1 MTRRPSPPML
11 VALLALFLAA
21 GGGQAVAS
29 GVAHLAKLI
38 DGSKIK
44 PSTITSKQVKDR
56 SLLGKDFKAGELPAG
71 AKGEAGPKGDPGA
84 PGAKGDTGATGTV
97 DTSNFYTKAQSDGNY
112 LGKTAAAAN
121 ALTLGGS
128 SPSTFTRGQSTA
140 VGGNMENFTM
150 GTNDNAFLAID
161 GLGELSVDC
170 GPMGTGVSVTY
181 VVQPP
186 GGVMGSQNVDAMVT
200 GANPTASTAQ
210 ATTTGLGAGSTLPIL
225 SAMHDANA
233 LRHMTVSVAD
243 TLQGIAATF
252 DLTVVNAPTGGSAC
266 RATGT
271 WVKQGGI
278 GTF

>member
-29 GVAHLAKLI
+29 GVAHVAKLI

-44 PSTITSKQVKDR
+44 PSTITSKQVKDG

-71 AKGEAGPKGDPGA
+71 AKGDAGPKGDPGA

-140 VGGNMENFTM
+140 VGGNMENFTS
-150 GTNDNAFLAID
+150 GANDNSFLAID
-161 GLGELSVDC
+161 GVGELSVAC
-170 GPMGTGVSVTY
+170 GPMGTGVTVGY
-181 VVQPP
+181 VVHPP
-186 GGVMGSQNVDAMVT
+186 AGVMATQNVDAIVT
-200 GANPTASTAQ
+200 GAN
-210 ATTTGLGAGSTLPIL
+210 ATTQANSSGLGAGSTLPIL
-225 SAMHDANA
+225 SAMNTGNA

-243 TLQGIAATF
+243 SLQGIAATF

>member
-29 GVAHLAKLI
+29 GVAHVAKLI

-44 PSTITSKQVKDR
+44 PSTITSKQVKDG

-71 AKGEAGPKGDPGA
+71 AKGDAGPKGDPGA

-112 LGKTAAAAN
+112 LGKTAKAADTN
-121 ALTLGGS
+121 TFDGS
-128 SPSTFTRGQSTA
+128 DSSTFTRGISTA

-161 GLGELSVDC
+161 GLGQLSVDC

-186 GGVMGSQNVDAMVT
+186 TGVMASQNLDAIVT
-200 GANPTASTAQ
+200 GAGF
-210 ATTTGLGAGSTLPIL
+210 TTVQVNSSGLGAGSTLPIL
-225 SAMHDANA
+225 SAVNTTNT

-243 TLQGIAATF
+243 SLQGIAATF

>member
-11 VALLALFLAA
+11 VALLALFLAV

-29 GVAHLAKLI
+29 GVAHVAKLI

-44 PSTITSKQVKDR
+44 PSTITSKQVKDG

-71 AKGEAGPKGDPGA
+71 AKGDPGPKGDPGA

-140 VGGNMENFTM
+140 VGGNLENFSS
-150 GTNDNAFLAID
+150 GTSDTFLAID

-170 GPMGTGVSVTY
+170 APAGAGVSVTY
-181 VVQPP
+181 VVHPP
-186 GGVMGSQNVDAMVT
+186 AGVMASQNLDAIVT
-200 GANPTASTAQ
+200 GAITNPSTAQ
-210 ATTTGLGAGSTLPIL
+210 VTSTGLGAGSTL
-225 SAMHDANA
+225 
-233 LRHMTVSVAD
+233 
-243 TLQGIAATF
+243 
-252 DLTVVNAPTGGSAC
+252 
-266 RATGT
+266 
-271 WVKQGGI
+271 
-278 GTF
+278 